1 MSSDDEKSKNPVH
14 LRSSHAPENDEDSE
28 GIDALLA
35 GFRFEQVPPLA
46 KARELEA
53 AYPFLHALVGRS
65 LRDFLI
71 RVAALEALVADGRS
85 PLKASEIAEPLYWLT
100 ESARDSVLRVL
111 RGSGWLSYE
120 ADAGYRITDA
130 GRFVDT
136 VLSFLRARLREGSL
150 LPTVEGIDY
159 MLRLGVDP
167 LKQVLLL
174 RSHLEDLRAKM
185 ENARSSHSE
194 VILRGSASQLREA
207 LDLSERIRTVLA
219 GVPLEMAEARRA
231 AQDVHDLL
239 SRLHGVSSDLHAA
252 MTEIGRQ
259 YLHLV
264 AGLTTSDIIATL
276 MRLPVKELAAAGRQA
291 LRPMISP
298 PPFVVPELLAAEAEL
313 YLSRRR
319 EPPPKVQWTKPPE
332 PEQVDSA
339 TALPPDVTTLLD
351 DLDRLVREER
361 PEPLSSI
368 VPRGT
373 AGESFLR
380 ASMLPLLGAR
390 TGGEGVAGRLGAL
403 PLAVTVTGD
412 GFPVPAPAPLVALT
426 PGEVGPPEKEPRR
439 G

>member
-1 MSSDDEKSKNPVH
+1 MSSDEESSRNPVH
-14 LRSSHAPENDEDSE
+14 IDSASDDDAE
-28 GIDALLA
+28 GEGLDALLA

-100 ESARDSVLRVL
+100 EAARDSVIRVL

-136 VLSFLRARLREGSL
+136 ALSFLRARLREGSL

-185 ENARSSHSE
+185 ETARNSHSE
-194 VILRGSASQLREA
+194 VILRGSASRLREA
-207 LDLSERIRTVLA
+207 LNLSERIRTVLA
-219 GVPLEMAEARRA
+219 SVPLEMAEARRA

-264 AGLTTSDIIATL
+264 AGLTTADIIATL
-276 MRLPVKELAAAGRQA
+276 MRLPVEELATVGRQA
-291 LRPMISP
+291 LRPVVTP
-298 PPFVVPELLAAEAEL
+298 PPLVVPDLLAAEAEL

-319 EPPPKVQWTKPPE
+319 ESPPKIEWTEPPDTE
-332 PEQVDSA
+332 RVDA
-339 TALPPDVTTLLD
+339 EIALPPEVSVLLD
-351 DLDRLVREER
+351 DLDRLSRDARSEA
-361 PEPLSSI
+361 LSSI

-380 ASMLPLLGAR
+380 ASLLPLLGVR
-390 TGGEGVAGRLGAL
+390 TGGEGVAGRLGAF
-403 PLAVTVTGD
+403 PLTVTVGGD
-412 GFPVPAPAPLVALT
+412 GFPVPAPAPLTALT
-426 PGEVGPPEKEPRR
+426 PGNVGPPEKDP
-439 G
+439 GHG